1 MCNDG
6 EKEETIYSRIKKEAV
21 GLVTN
26 QGYTAAET
34 ARNLGIQI
42 GILNRWRREELKAPQ
57 NAFPGSG
64 HRTPEV
70 EELERLREENRRL
83 KMEREILKKAAVF
96 LPRSPDKVCIRLPSP
111 VSVPSTDML
120 SGTGSQP

>member
-1 MCNDG
+1 MT
-6 EKEETIYSRIKKEAV
+6 EKKRRQYTTEFKKEAV

-26 QGYTAAET
+26 QGYTAAEA

-96 LPRSPDKVCIRLPSP
+96 FAKE
-111 VSVPSTDML
+111 
-120 SGTGSQP
+120 SG